1 MKSFD
6 GFMMVNFDILKDFS
20 EINFDKNIKNISPSK
35 SFENK
40 NFQEIMKDGLLV
52 EIVGKMTDGLI
63 EDEWDVFFEEWEYR
77 FYPVEQ
83 DGTYLNDGYL
93 PMQENNI
100 VSIYYDNE
108 YLHNIEKLSQEK
120 WFY

>member
-1 MKSFD
+1 MQFSLWDEEMKSFD
-6 GFMMVNFDILKDFS
+6 GFMVVNFDILKDFS

-63 EDEWDVFFEEWEYR
+63 EDE
-77 FYPVEQ
+77 
-83 DGTYLNDGYL
+83 
-93 PMQENNI
+93 
-100 VSIYYDNE
+100 
-108 YLHNIEKLSQEK
+108 
-120 WFY
+120 